1 MAWGKAGSTTLS
13 SAGDN
18 IDVTGFADNKF
29 IIYLNH
35 NIPTGSMTDLLR
47 IDGNSGS
54 NYAFRYNNN
63 GTSETTAVNQD
74 FASYLGWTTNTNQ
87 SFSIGYIANIST
99 EEKIGINHST
109 DNHDGTGAGTAPNR
123 RQSVFKL
130 ADTTNSVDEINIVNT
145 HTGSFDTDSNL
156 TVLGSDLTPA
166 AAVTFPTN
174 VQVGSRA
181 EITDTRKI
189 YFRADSD
196 RTTDKWFEAGTAFP
210 TSGLYAVFGG
220 GYIGSNT
227 NVIDYIT
234 VATTGNATDFGDMN
248 TSRRGYGTCASMTR
262 GLFAGGYAS
271 NYTANIE
278 YITIAT
284 PSNGTSF
291 GSLSD
296 TQTMGIMGAGSE
308 TRGLFA
314 GGESGYTNR
323 IDYVTI
329 ASTGNATDF
338 GDLTAARKNGSSTSD
353 GTKAVFFGGENSQTT
368 LDYVTIATTGNAS
381 SWGGSFSTGSHSGGI
396 GNVNNGTRGVIAI
409 GGSSTDSSYSD
420 IIVYLTMTT
429 GSNST
434 DFGNLSQGRAT
445 PSQASTDT
453 RGVFGG
459 GKFTSGGSSGTVT
472 IDYITIATTG
482 NATDFGDLTQA
493 RYAGGAVSDQG
504 GDRT

>member
-1 MAWGKAGSTTLS
+1 MPWNRLGTTTLS
-13 SAGDN
+13 S
-18 IDVTGFADNKF
+18 
-29 IIYLNH
+29 
-35 NIPTGSMTDLLR
+35 TGSPITVSGFSASTFIQELHHGIESGSYGSSLR
-47 IDGNSGS
+47 LNNDSGSVYANRRRQNGTAENSNGNRTFIENVYGGDTLMISFMGDIDGEEKMIINLGGFSGS
-54 NYAFRYNNN
+54 
-63 GTSETTAVNQD
+63 S
-74 FASYLGWTTNTNQ
+74 
-87 SFSIGYIANIST
+87 
-99 EEKIGINHST
+99 
-109 DNHDGTGAGTAPNR
+109 GAGNAPNR
-123 RQSVFKL
+123 LQLIGKYVPSPTARISQVNRFDSEGGAHGV
-130 ADTTNSVDEINIVNT
+130 DT
-145 HTGSFDTDSNL
+145 NL
-156 TVLGSDLTPA
+156 TVLGSDVILSA
-166 AAVTFPTN
+166 LGTN
-174 VQVGSRA
+174 VPLGTRF
-181 EITDTRKI
+181 EETDTRKI
-189 YFRADSD
+189 YYRADSD
-196 RTTDKWFEAGTAFP
+196 RTTDKWFLVGTAFP

-220 GYIGSNT
+220 GYIGSNNAT
-227 NVIDYIT
+227 IDYIT
-234 VATTGNATDFGDMN
+234 IATTGNATDFGDMSIN
-248 TSRRGYGTCASMTR
+248 RRGYGSCASLTR
-262 GLFAGGYAS
+262 GLFGGGYAS

-296 TQTMGIMGAGSE
+296 TQTLGIMGAGSE

-338 GDLTAARKNGSSTSD
+338 GDLTAARKNGSTTSD

-368 LDYVTIATTGNAS
+368 LDYVTIATTGNAA
-381 SWGGSFSTGSHSGGI
+381 SWGGSFSTGTNTGGI
-396 GNVNNGTRGVIAI
+396 GNVNNGTRGVIAV
-409 GGSSTDSSYSD
+409 GGTSGASYSD
-420 IIVYLTMTT
+420 IIEYLTMTT

-434 DFGNLSQGRAT
+434 DFGNLSQGRST

-459 GKFTSGGSSGTVT
+459 GKYQSGGSSGTVT

-482 NATDFGDLTQA
+482 NATDFGDLTTA